1 MTEANTE
8 TPKLNRQQRRAM
20 KRRHRGPGFT
30 RQYSSK
36 RVLARDGRLQKT
48 AGLSQKQLMD
58 LINLL
63 QAQAA
68 ATQTED
74 LSDDEPT
81 EEYHDHV
88 VDLIEA
94 DNSTFELIPEAEL
107 DAEDTGVLEYVEP
120 EFPSTPSTEEYPPVD
135 CDVIWNAVAKHFP
148 PPVETQPE
156 VVEHLLS
163 GLTAQEDPVQV
174 VDSLTVK
181 EATARIN
188 SGDWDAV
195 LTAVHA
201 AETAGKNRAGVLKA
215 LATRIGK
222 TTIHPE

>member
-1 MTEANTE
+1 MTEATTE
-8 TPKLNRQQRRAM
+8 TEAPKFNRKQRRAM
-20 KRRHRGPGFT
+20 KRRYRGQGFT

-36 RVLARDGRLQKT
+36 RVIARDGRIQKK
-48 AGLSQKQLMD
+48 AGMSQKQLMD
-58 LINLL
+58 LISKL

-68 ATQTED
+68 ALPED
-74 LSDDEPT
+74 DDTT
-81 EEYHDHV
+81 EEYSDHV
-88 VDLIEA
+88 TDLIDA

-120 EFPSTPSTEEYPPVD
+120 EFPSTLTSDIYPPED
-135 CDVIWNAVAKHFP
+135 CDVIWNAVAKHLP
-148 PPVETQPE
+148 PPTETKSE

-181 EATARIN
+181 EITARIT

-195 LTAVHA
+195 LTEVQA

-215 LATRIGK
+215 LSTRIGK
-222 TTIHPE
+222 VTVQSE